1 MAKSN
6 GLGVRLYSH
15 GWDLSGDVNVL
26 DAIGY
31 TQELLLTTT
40 LDKAANARIAGSSDG
55 SLTVNGWFEQ
65 EGQHAAYLDSFKMP
79 TTDQIVLV
87 QMGTALGDP
96 FSGMTAKEAT
106 YNVNRASGSAIATTA
121 TFSSTAGEEVEWGV
135 MLTASKITSSS
146 AGNGETVDNAASSSA
161 GLVAYLEAVSLAS
174 GTVVVKVQ
182 HSADASTWVDLIT
195 FTSVAAAAAPT
206 AERAT
211 ATGTIN
217 RYLRWNTSG
226 TFSNL
231 VFVVGA
237 SRQ

>member
-31 TQELLLTTT
+31 TQELLPTTT
-40 LDKAANARIAGSSDG
+40 LDKAAVARIVGSSDG

-161 GLVAYLEAVSLAS
+161 GLVAYLEAMSLAS

-182 HSADASTWVDLIT
+182 HSTNASTWVDLIT
-195 FTSVAAAAAPT
+195 FTSVAAAPT

-231 VFVVGA
+231 VFVMGA